1 MFFWYTVYM
10 NEKNTTQRQ
19 RPIPHQIYRHFKG
32 NTYQINC
39 IAVDSEDGKECVV
52 YQALYGDYRYYVRP
66 LDMFMSEVDHEKY
79 PDVTQKYRFE
89 LVSPVTASP
98 EPAVTSIQS
107 VSSPSSEKGSVP
119 PDPDDGT
126 VSLDPDV
133 EAFLDA
139 DTYEQRLEILSRLH
153 YKVDD
158 DMIDIMSTVLDIEIP
173 AGRVSDRYERFKDAL
188 MMRRSYEAGRL
199 R

>member
-1 MFFWYTVYM
+1 M
-10 NEKNTTQRQ
+10 NDKSMNQRQ
-19 RPIPHQIYRHFKG
+19 RPVPHQIYRHFKG

-39 IAVDSEDGKECVV
+39 IAIDSEDGRECVV

-66 LDMFMSEVDHEKY
+66 LDMFMSEVDHVKY

-89 LVSPVTASP
+89 LVDTSDGGTHTPGPGVISPASDPATDVITPASDPVP
-98 EPAVTSIQS
+98 EPDSD
-107 VSSPSSEKGSVP
+107 E
-119 PDPDDGT
+119 GT
-126 VSLDPDV
+126 PVLDPDV

-139 DTYEQRLEILSRLH
+139 GTYEQRLEILSRMH

-158 DMIDIMSTVLDIEIP
+158 DMIDIMSTVVDIEIP